1 MPQPGPTAAPSTPV
15 ATQVPVDVS
24 NPPQILVG
32 RATLDGIPVPDG
44 TLITGWEG
52 AVAVAASTVSGG
64 EGKFPQLQVFGA
76 GRNLTFKIGDLD
88 ARESFGPTSIGG
100 LDLLVLTASRP

>member
-1 MPQPGPTAAPSTPV
+1 V
-15 ATQVPVDVS
+15 ATQVPADIS
-24 NPPQILVG
+24 SPPHILVG